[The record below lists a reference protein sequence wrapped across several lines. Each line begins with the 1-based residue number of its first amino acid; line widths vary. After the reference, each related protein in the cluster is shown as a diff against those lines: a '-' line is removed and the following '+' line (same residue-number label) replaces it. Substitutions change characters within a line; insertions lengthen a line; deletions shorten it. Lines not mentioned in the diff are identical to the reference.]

1 MNKGF
6 EVWFQNSGRKS
17 KRRGTCLEALSLE
30 AQLERFHQQDQTLSV
45 LHLKR
50 KNNVINKIISGE
62 VLHLCIRVR
71 NRDSEPEPDLN
82 QCCGSMT
89 FWGGSGSGFAVPCLW
104 LMDPNP
110 DSDPDPGFGSCYF
123 LHWPSRCQQKTNFS
137 TQFFLLIT
145 FWRYI
150 YIIFRR

>member
-17 KRRGTCLEALSLE
+17 KRRGTYLEALSLE

-89 FWGGSGSGFAVPCLW
+89 FWGGSGSGFADPCLW
-104 LMDPNP
+104 LMDQ
-110 DSDPDPGFGSCYF
+110 DPAIFFID
-123 LHWPSRCQQKTNFS
+123 LHDASKKLIFQHNF
-137 TQFFLLIT
+137 FCFLLFEGT
-145 FWRYI
+145 FTS
-150 YIIFRR
+150 FFEAKSQKEVTKQ